1 MQLQRDKEFN
11 QNEIAEIKK
20 KYSVLHYNSKLN
32 DGHVAGIE
40 QKNCKLKS
48 RLRNF
53 KRLVKK
59 GRLKPNEALKNQLI
73 TLICYLPENME
84 CLWKR

>member
-20 KYSVLHYNSKLN
+20 KYSVLHYNSKHN
-32 DGHVAGIE
+32 DGHVVGIE
-40 QKNCKLKS
+40 QKNRKLKS

-73 TLICYLPENME
+73 TLICYLPENMK